1 MNKLTKILIFAS
13 IFLIPAYLI
22 RFSIFGIPT
31 NVLEILIYLTFISY
45 LLEKTKINPHNQYI
59 GVRAGWKELFQKYKI
74 YIISISLIFLGL
86 ILSTLTNRNYQTGF
100 GIIKGWF
107 FDPLLFSFVLIQKI
121 KQHKDIEN
129 TLKILYFSALTVSL
143 IALEY
148 FFHGKLTYDG
158 RLTAFWSSP
167 NYLAMF
173 LAPSVFIG
181 LYLLKNL
188 QDKISSQRLARLGRK
203 NSIIIFS
210 LFIILFIIYLTYSY
224 ATWISIILS
233 LAIAALIT
241 KNISKKFI
249 LISLLIVFIAF
260 LTQLNNPKFKNIFS
274 ERSSFESRTIVW
286 KSSFSMLKNNFLFGI
301 GPGNFQSKYLEYQKY
316 FPPYLEWAV
325 PEPHNLYLA
334 FWLESGFAGFTG
346 FVILTFLWL
355 KRTTFQTKNS
365 LVTAVCAG
373 IMLYFLLHGILDTTY
388 WKNDLS
394 LIFWITFSL
403 GLLSSKIYSVKPSV
417 NFIDKK

>member
-1 MNKLTKILIFAS
+1 
-13 IFLIPAYLI
+13 
-22 RFSIFGIPT
+22 
-31 NVLEILIYLTFISY
+31 
-45 LLEKTKINPHNQYI
+45 
-59 GVRAGWKELFQKYKI
+59 
-74 YIISISLIFLGL
+74 
-86 ILSTLTNRNYQTGF
+86 
-100 GIIKGWF
+100 
-107 FDPLLFSFVLIQKI
+107 
-121 KQHKDIEN
+121 
-129 TLKILYFSALTVSL
+129 
-143 IALEY
+143 
-148 FFHGKLTYDG
+148 
-158 RLTAFWSSP
+158 
-167 NYLAMF
+167 
-173 LAPSVFIG
+173 
-181 LYLLKNL
+181 
-188 QDKISSQRLARLGRK
+188 
-203 NSIIIFS
+203 
-210 LFIILFIIYLTYSY
+210 
-224 ATWISIILS
+224 
-233 LAIAALIT
+233 
-241 KNISKKFI
+241 
-249 LISLLIVFIAF
+249 
-260 LTQLNNPKFKNIFS
+260 
-274 ERSSFESRTIVW
+274 
-286 KSSFSMLKNNFLFGI
+286 MLKNNFLFGI